1 MLIIN
6 KNKLIE
12 FSKTIKYKFKNYHI
26 KIKSEV
32 PARNRF
38 LMLFLASL
46 FLFDYL
52 LFCYISA
59 RNPLNIFPSIPLL
72 EDKKLINVYLPDI
85 DGKSI
90 LKETREISIPDNKE
104 EYVKILINI
113 VINGSNVDNTSV
125 TVPVSLFNRKIWF
138 LEDICVIDFAPS
150 LLEATKNKKLFSGD
164 SEAAF
169 KESLEKTIIE
179 NIPSIKNIML
189 LERGIPGR
197 IMWPHQSI

>member
-1 MLIIN
+1 MLCMN
-6 KNKLIE
+6 KNKLIDY
-12 FSKTIKYKFKNYHI
+12 SRVIKYKLKNYLN
-26 KIKSEV
+26 KIKLEI
-32 PARNRF
+32 PERNRF

-52 LFCYISA
+52 LFCYISS

-72 EDKKLINVYLPDI
+72 EDKKLIHVYLPDI
-85 DGKSI
+85 DWKSI
-90 LKETREISIPDNKE
+90 LKETREISIPDSKE
-104 EYVKILINI
+104 EYAKILINI

-125 TVPVSLFNRKIWF
+125 AVPVSLFNRKIWF

-150 LLEATKNKKLFSGD
+150 LPEAAKNKKIFSSN

-179 NIPSIKNIML
+179 NIPSIKNIIL

-197 IMWPHQSI
+197 SMWPHKSI